1 MDAFADKL
9 GRVGAWCGQ
18 NKYLNAIK
26 NGFQNFMPATISG
39 AVGVLWTNVLVNDS
53 TGLGA
58 LWSPIMA
65 LKVLNPIFAAMQYAT
80 ISCITIGVTML
91 VASEIAEANGE
102 TGAYPAVL
110 GFILW
115 MMVTPTSFAA
125 KDLGASYIDAKGISH
140 GFTLGQFIN
149 VTGEAAKHKITAD
162 SFSYS
167 GIMSSYTGATGLF
180 TGLIVAI
187 LGMELYNMFRK
198 NDSLKIKMPEQ
209 VPPGVARAFEV
220 LIPTCLTAIVVGAV
234 GLVCQLATGAELN
247 ALIFN
252 VIQKPLQTLIGD
264 NIVAVCI
271 MYVIIMLFWCVGIHG
286 NNMVAA
292 VKEPIFRPL
301 LYANTAAYTAGNK
314 IPYVMNLTMLQ
325 MFAEFGGSGVTIGL
339 VIAILIFSKR
349 EDNRTIAGISIVPGL
364 FKNLT
369 MLQMFAEFGGSGV
382 TIGLVIAILIFSKR
396 EDNRTIAG
404 ISIVPGLFNIN
415 ETMTFGIPLVLNP
428 ILDIPFILAPVVTMI
443 VGYILVSSGFCPK
456 IVLEVPWTMP
466 PVILGFLATGGV
478 ILGFL
483 ATGGH
488 PMGAISQLIVVAIS
502 VVVYV
507 PFLIAYEKFQAK
519 QAAE

>member
-9 GRVGAWCGQ
+9 GRIGAWCGQ
-18 NKYLNAIK
+18 NKYLNSIK
-26 NGFQNFMPATISG
+26 NAFQNFMPATISG
-39 AVGVLWTNVLVNDS
+39 AVGVLWTNVLVNES

-58 LWSPIMA
+58 LWKPIMA

-80 ISCITIGVTML
+80 ISCITIGITML
-91 VASEIAEANGE
+91 LASEIAEANGE
-102 TGAYPAVL
+102 TGPYPAVL

-125 KDLGASYIDAKGISH
+125 KDLSASFIDKAGKSH
-140 GFTLGQFIN
+140 GYTLGDFIN
-149 VTGEAAKHKITAD
+149 VTGEAAKHKISAD
-162 SFSYS
+162 SFTYS
-167 GIMSSYTGATGLF
+167 GILSNYTAATGLF

-187 LGMELYNMFRK
+187 VGMEIYNMFRK
-198 NDSLKIKMPEQ
+198 NDSLKIRMPEQ

-220 LIPTCLTAIVVGAV
+220 LIPTCLTCIVVGAV

-247 ALIFN
+247 AFIFN
-252 VIQKPLQTLIGD
+252 VVQKPLQNIIG
-264 NIVAVCI
+264 NNLVAVCI

-301 LYANTAAYTAGNK
+301 LYANTAAYTAHND
-314 IPYVMNLTMLQ
+314 IPYVMNLTM
-325 MFAEFGGSGVTIGL
+325 I
-339 VIAILIFSKR
+339 
-349 EDNRTIAGISIVPGL
+349 
-364 FKNLT
+364 
-369 MLQMFAEFGGSGV
+369 QMFAEFGGSGV

-428 ILDIPFILAPVVTMI
+428 ILDIPFILAPVVTVI
-443 VGYILVSSGFCPK
+443 IGYILVSSGFCPH

-466 PVILGFLATGGV
+466 PVLFGFVATGGK
-478 ILGFL
+478 
-483 ATGGH
+483 
-488 PMGAISQLIVVAIS
+488 PMGAVAQLIVVAVS
-502 VVVYV
+502 VLIYV

>member
-39 AVGVLWTNVLVNDS
+39 AVGVLWTNVLVNSS

-58 LWSPIMA
+58 IWKPIMA
-65 LKVLNPIFAAMQYAT
+65 LEVLNPIFAAMQYAT

-140 GFTLGQFIN
+140 GFSLGQFIN

-247 ALIFN
+247 ALIYN
-252 VIQKPLQTLIGD
+252 VIQKPLQNIIG
-264 NIVAVCI
+264 NNLFAVCI

-301 LYANTAAYTAGNK
+301 LYANTAAYTAHHE
-314 IPYVMNLTMLQ
+314 IPYVMNLTM
-325 MFAEFGGSGVTIGL
+325 I
-339 VIAILIFSKR
+339 
-349 EDNRTIAGISIVPGL
+349 
-364 FKNLT
+364 
-369 MLQMFAEFGGSGV
+369 QMFAEFGGSGV

-428 ILDIPFILAPVVTMI
+428 ILDIPFILAPVVTVI
-443 VGYILVSSGFCPK
+443 IGYILVSSGFCPK

-466 PVILGFLATGGV
+466 PVLFGFVATGGK
-478 ILGFL
+478 
-483 ATGGH
+483 
-488 PMGAISQLIVVAIS
+488 PMGAVAQLIVLAVS
-502 VVVYV
+502 VLVYI

>member
-39 AVGVLWTNVLVNDS
+39 AVGVLWTNVLVNSS

-58 LWSPIMA
+58 IWKPIMA
-65 LKVLNPIFAAMQYAT
+65 LEVLNPIFAAMQYAT

-110 GFILW
+110 GFISW

-140 GFTLGQFIN
+140 GFSLGQFIN

-187 LGMELYNMFRK
+187 VGMELYNMFRK
-198 NDSLKIKMPEQ
+198 NDALKIKMPEQ

-247 ALIFN
+247 ALIYN
-252 VIQKPLQTLIGD
+252 VIQKPLQNIIG
-264 NIVAVCI
+264 NNLVAVCI

-301 LYANTAAYTAGNK
+301 LYANTAAYTAHHE
-314 IPYVMNLTMLQ
+314 IPYVMNLTM
-325 MFAEFGGSGVTIGL
+325 I
-339 VIAILIFSKR
+339 
-349 EDNRTIAGISIVPGL
+349 
-364 FKNLT
+364 
-369 MLQMFAEFGGSGV
+369 QMFAEFGGSGV

-428 ILDIPFILAPVVTMI
+428 ILDIPFILAPVVTVI
-443 VGYILVSSGFCPK
+443 IGYILVSSGFCPK

-466 PVILGFLATGGV
+466 PVLFGFVATGGK
-478 ILGFL
+478 
-483 ATGGH
+483 
-488 PMGAISQLIVVAIS
+488 PMGAVAQLIVLAVS
-502 VVVYV
+502 VLVYI

-519 QAAE
+519 QATE

>member
-39 AVGVLWTNVLVNDS
+39 AVGVLWTNVLVNSS

-58 LWSPIMA
+58 IWKPIMA
-65 LKVLNPIFAAMQYAT
+65 LEVLNPIFAAMQYAT

-140 GFTLGQFIN
+140 GFSLGQFIN

-187 LGMELYNMFRK
+187 VGMELYNMFRK

-247 ALIFN
+247 ALIYN
-252 VIQKPLQTLIGD
+252 VIQKPLQNIIG
-264 NIVAVCI
+264 NNLVAVCI

-301 LYANTAAYTAGNK
+301 LYANTAAYTAHHE
-314 IPYVMNLTMLQ
+314 IPYVMNLTMIQ
-325 MFAEFGGSGVTIGL
+325 MFAEFGGSGV
-339 VIAILIFSKR
+339 
-349 EDNRTIAGISIVPGL
+349 P
-364 FKNLT
+364 
-369 MLQMFAEFGGSGV
+369 
-382 TIGLVIAILIFSKR
+382 IGLVIAILIFSKR

-428 ILDIPFILAPVVTMI
+428 ILDIPFILAPVVTVI
-443 VGYILVSSGFCPK
+443 IGYILVSSGFCPK

-466 PVILGFLATGGV
+466 PVLFGFVATGGK
-478 ILGFL
+478 
-483 ATGGH
+483 
-488 PMGAISQLIVVAIS
+488 PMGAVAQLIVLAVS
-502 VVVYV
+502 VVVYI

>member
-39 AVGVLWTNVLVNDS
+39 AVGVLWTNVLVNSS

-58 LWSPIMA
+58 IWKPIMA
-65 LKVLNPIFAAMQYAT
+65 LEVLNPIFAAMQYAT

-115 MMVTPTSFAA
+115 MMVTPTTFAA

-140 GFTLGQFIN
+140 GFSLGQFIN
-149 VTGEAAKHKITAD
+149 VTGEAAKHQITAD

-198 NDSLKIKMPEQ
+198 NDALKIKMPEQ

-234 GLVCQLATGAELN
+234 GLLCQLATGAELN
-247 ALIFN
+247 ALIYN
-252 VIQKPLQTLIGD
+252 VIQKPLQNIIG
-264 NIVAVCI
+264 NNLVAVCI

-301 LYANTAAYTAGNK
+301 LYANTAAYTAHHD
-314 IPYVMNLTMLQ
+314 IPYVMNLTM
-325 MFAEFGGSGVTIGL
+325 I
-339 VIAILIFSKR
+339 
-349 EDNRTIAGISIVPGL
+349 
-364 FKNLT
+364 
-369 MLQMFAEFGGSGV
+369 QMFAEFGGSGV

-428 ILDIPFILAPVVTMI
+428 ILDIPFILAPVVTVI
-443 VGYILVSSGFCPK
+443 IGYILVSSGFCPK

-466 PVILGFLATGGV
+466 PVLFGFVATGGN
-478 ILGFL
+478 L
-483 ATGGH
+483 
-488 PMGAISQLIVVAIS
+488 MGAVAQLVVLAVS
-502 VVVYV
+502 VVVYI

>member
-39 AVGVLWTNVLVNDS
+39 AVGVLWTNVLVNSS

-58 LWSPIMA
+58 IWKPIMA
-65 LKVLNPIFAAMQYAT
+65 LEVLNPIFAAMQYAT

-115 MMVTPTSFAA
+115 MMVTPTTFAA

-140 GFTLGQFIN
+140 GFSLGQFIN
-149 VTGEAAKHKITAD
+149 VTGEAAKHQITAD

-198 NDSLKIKMPEQ
+198 NDALKIKMPEQ

-247 ALIFN
+247 ALIYN
-252 VIQKPLQTLIGD
+252 VIQKPLQNIIG
-264 NIVAVCI
+264 NNLVAVCI

-301 LYANTAAYTAGNK
+301 LYANTAAFTAGAAQK
-314 IPYVMNLTMLQ
+314 DIPYVMNLTMLS
-325 MFAEFGGSGVTIGL
+325 MFG
-339 VIAILIFSKR
+339 
-349 EDNRTIAGISIVPGL
+349 
-364 FKNLT
+364 
-369 MLQMFAEFGGSGV
+369 EFGGSGV

-428 ILDIPFILAPVVTMI
+428 ILDIPFILAPVVTLV
-443 VGYILVSSGFCPK
+443 VGYLLVTSGFCPK

-466 PVILGFLATGGV
+466 PVFFGFICTG
-478 ILGFL
+478 
-483 ATGGH
+483 AN
-488 PMGAISQLIVVAIS
+488 PMGALSQLIVIALS
-502 VVVYV
+502 VVIYT
-507 PFLIAYEKFQAK
+507 PFLIAYEKYQAK
-519 QAAE
+519 QSEAE

>member
-26 NGFQNFMPATISG
+26 NAFQNFMPATISG
-39 AVGVLWTNVLVNDS
+39 AVGVLWTNVLVNET

-58 LWSPIMA
+58 LWSPIMV
-65 LKVLNPIFAAMQYAT
+65 LKVLNPIFTAMQYAT
-80 ISCITIGVTML
+80 ISCITIGITML
-91 VASEIAEANGE
+91 LASEIAEANGE

-140 GFTLGQFIN
+140 GFSLGQFIN

-187 LGMELYNMFRK
+187 VGMELYNMFRK
-198 NDSLKIKMPEQ
+198 NDALKIKMPEQ

-247 ALIFN
+247 AFIFN
-252 VIQKPLQTLIGD
+252 VVQKPLQSIIGN
-264 NIVAVCI
+264 NIFAVAVL
-271 MYVIIMLFWCVGIHG
+271 YVIISLFWCVGIHG

-301 LYANTAAYTAGNK
+301 LYANTAAYTAHHE
-314 IPYVMNLTMLQ
+314 IPYVMNLTMIQ

-349 EDNRTIAGISIVPGL
+349 EDNRTIAGISV
-364 FKNLT
+364 
-369 MLQMFAEFGGSGV
+369 
-382 TIGLVIAILIFSKR
+382 
-396 EDNRTIAG
+396 
-404 ISIVPGLFNIN
+404 VPGLFNIN
-415 ETMTFGIPLVLNP
+415 ETMTFGVPLVLNP
-428 ILDIPFILAPVVTMI
+428 ILDIPFILAPVVTLV
-443 VGYILVSSGFCPK
+443 VGYLLVSSGFCPK

-466 PVILGFLATGGV
+466 PVFLGFLCTGGK
-478 ILGFL
+478 L
-483 ATGGH
+483 
-488 PMGAISQLIVVAIS
+488 MGAVSQLIVIALS
-502 VVVYV
+502 VVIYT

-519 QAAE
+519 QSEAE

>member
-39 AVGVLWTNVLVNDS
+39 AVGVLWTNVLVNSS

-58 LWSPIMA
+58 IWKPIMA
-65 LKVLNPIFAAMQYAT
+65 LEVLNPIFAAMQYAT

-140 GFTLGQFIN
+140 GFSLGQFIN

-187 LGMELYNMFRK
+187 VGMELYNMFRK
-198 NDSLKIKMPEQ
+198 NDALKIKMPEQ

-247 ALIFN
+247 ALIYN
-252 VIQKPLQTLIGD
+252 VIQKPLQNIIG
-264 NIVAVCI
+264 NNLVAVCI

-301 LYANTAAYTAGNK
+301 LYANTAAYTAHHE
-314 IPYVMNLTMLQ
+314 IPYVMNLTMIQ

-339 VIAILIFSKR
+339 VL
-349 EDNRTIAGISIVPGL
+349 
-364 FKNLT
+364 
-369 MLQMFAEFGGSGV
+369 
-382 TIGLVIAILIFSKR
+382 AILIFSKR

-428 ILDIPFILAPVVTMI
+428 ILDIPFILAPVVTVI
-443 VGYILVSSGFCPK
+443 IGYILVSSGFCPK

-466 PVILGFLATGGV
+466 PVLFGFVATGGK
-478 ILGFL
+478 
-483 ATGGH
+483 
-488 PMGAISQLIVVAIS
+488 PMGAVAQLIVLAVS
-502 VVVYV
+502 VLVYI

>member
-39 AVGVLWTNVLVNDS
+39 AVGVLWTNVLVNSS

-58 LWSPIMA
+58 IWKPIMA
-65 LKVLNPIFAAMQYAT
+65 LEVLNPIFAAMQYAT

-140 GFTLGQFIN
+140 GFSLGQFIN

-187 LGMELYNMFRK
+187 VGMELYNMFRK
-198 NDSLKIKMPEQ
+198 NDALKIKMPEQ

-247 ALIFN
+247 ALIYN
-252 VIQKPLQTLIGD
+252 VIQKPLQNIIG
-264 NIVAVCI
+264 NNLVAVCI

-301 LYANTAAYTAGNK
+301 LYANTAAYTAHHE
-314 IPYVMNLTMLQ
+314 IPYVMNLTM
-325 MFAEFGGSGVTIGL
+325 I
-339 VIAILIFSKR
+339 
-349 EDNRTIAGISIVPGL
+349 
-364 FKNLT
+364 
-369 MLQMFAEFGGSGV
+369 QMFAEFGGSGV

-428 ILDIPFILAPVVTMI
+428 ILDIPFILAPVVTVI
-443 VGYILVSSGFCPK
+443 IGYILVSSGFCPK

-466 PVILGFLATGGV
+466 PVFLGFLATGGS
-478 ILGFL
+478 
-483 ATGGH
+483 
-488 PMGAISQLIVVAIS
+488 PMGALSQLIVIALS
-502 VVVYV
+502 VVIYT
-507 PFLIAYEKFQAK
+507 PFLIAYEKYQAK
-519 QAAE
+519 QSEAE

>member
-39 AVGVLWTNVLVNDS
+39 AVGVLWTNVLVNSS

-58 LWSPIMA
+58 IWKPIMA
-65 LKVLNPIFAAMQYAT
+65 LEVLNPIFAAMQYAT

-115 MMVTPTSFAA
+115 MMVTPTTFAA

-140 GFTLGQFIN
+140 GFSLGQFIN
-149 VTGEAAKHKITAD
+149 VTGEAAKHQITAD

-198 NDSLKIKMPEQ
+198 NDALKIKMPEQ

-247 ALIFN
+247 ALIYN
-252 VIQKPLQTLIGD
+252 VIQKPLQNIIG
-264 NIVAVCI
+264 NNLVAVCI
-271 MYVIIMLFWCVGIHG
+271 MYIIIMLFWCVGIHG

-301 LYANTAAYTAGNK
+301 LYANTAAYTAHHD
-314 IPYVMNLTMLQ
+314 IPYVMNLTM
-325 MFAEFGGSGVTIGL
+325 I
-339 VIAILIFSKR
+339 
-349 EDNRTIAGISIVPGL
+349 
-364 FKNLT
+364 
-369 MLQMFAEFGGSGV
+369 QMFAEFGGSGV

-428 ILDIPFILAPVVTMI
+428 ILDIPFIFAPVVTVI
-443 VGYILVSSGFCPK
+443 IGYILVSSGFCPK

-466 PVILGFLATGGV
+466 PVLFGFVATGGN
-478 ILGFL
+478 L
-483 ATGGH
+483 
-488 PMGAISQLIVVAIS
+488 MGAVAQLVVLAVS

>member
-39 AVGVLWTNVLVNDS
+39 AVGVLWTNVLVNSS

-58 LWSPIMA
+58 IWKPIMA
-65 LKVLNPIFAAMQYAT
+65 LEVLNPIFAAMQYAT

-140 GFTLGQFIN
+140 GFSLGQFIN

-187 LGMELYNMFRK
+187 VGMELYNMFRK
-198 NDSLKIKMPEQ
+198 NDALKIKMPEQ

-247 ALIFN
+247 AFIFN
-252 VIQKPLQTLIGD
+252 VVQKPLQTLIGD
-264 NIVAVCI
+264 NIFAVAI
-271 MYVIIMLFWCVGIHG
+271 LYVIISLFWCVGIHG

-301 LYANTAAYTAGNK
+301 LYANTAAYTAHHD
-314 IPYVMNLTMLQ
+314 IPYVM
-325 MFAEFGGSGVTIGL
+325 
-339 VIAILIFSKR
+339 
-349 EDNRTIAGISIVPGL
+349 
-364 FKNLT
+364 NLT

-428 ILDIPFILAPVVTMI
+428 ILDIPFILAPVVTVI
-443 VGYILVSSGFCPK
+443 IGYILVSSGFCPK

-466 PVILGFLATGGV
+466 PVLFGFVATGGK
-478 ILGFL
+478 
-483 ATGGH
+483 
-488 PMGAISQLIVVAIS
+488 PMGAVAQLIVLAVS
-502 VVVYV
+502 VLVYI

>member
-39 AVGVLWTNVLVNDS
+39 AVGVLWTNVLVNS
-53 TGLGA
+53 TTGLGA
-58 LWSPIMA
+58 IWKPIMA
-65 LKVLNPIFAAMQYAT
+65 LEVLNPIFAAMQYAT

-115 MMVTPTSFAA
+115 MMVTPTTFAA

-140 GFTLGQFIN
+140 GFSLGQFIN

-198 NDSLKIKMPEQ
+198 NDALKIKMPEQ

-247 ALIFN
+247 ALIYN
-252 VIQKPLQTLIGD
+252 VIQKPLQNIIG
-264 NIVAVCI
+264 NNLFAVCI

-301 LYANTAAYTAGNK
+301 LYANTAAYTAQHE
-314 IPYVMNLTMLQ
+314 IPYVMNLTM
-325 MFAEFGGSGVTIGL
+325 I
-339 VIAILIFSKR
+339 
-349 EDNRTIAGISIVPGL
+349 
-364 FKNLT
+364 
-369 MLQMFAEFGGSGV
+369 QMFAEFGGSGV

-428 ILDIPFILAPVVTMI
+428 ILDIPFILAPVVTVI
-443 VGYILVSSGFCPK
+443 IGYILVSSGFCPK

-466 PVILGFLATGGV
+466 PVLFGFVATGGK
-478 ILGFL
+478 L
-483 ATGGH
+483 
-488 PMGAISQLIVVAIS
+488 MGAVAQLIVLAVS
-502 VVVYV
+502 VVVYI

>member
-39 AVGVLWTNVLVNDS
+39 AVGVLWTNVLVNSS

-58 LWSPIMA
+58 IWKPIMA
-65 LKVLNPIFAAMQYAT
+65 LEVLNPIFAAMQYAT

-140 GFTLGQFIN
+140 GFSLGQFIN

-187 LGMELYNMFRK
+187 VGMELYNMFRK
-198 NDSLKIKMPEQ
+198 NDALKIKMPEQ

-247 ALIFN
+247 ALIYN
-252 VIQKPLQTLIGD
+252 VIQKPLQNIIG
-264 NIVAVCI
+264 NNLVAVCI

-301 LYANTAAYTAGNK
+301 LYANTAAYTAHHE
-314 IPYVMNLTMLQ
+314 IPYVMNLTM
-325 MFAEFGGSGVTIGL
+325 I
-339 VIAILIFSKR
+339 
-349 EDNRTIAGISIVPGL
+349 
-364 FKNLT
+364 
-369 MLQMFAEFGGSGV
+369 QMFAEFGGSGV

-428 ILDIPFILAPVVTMI
+428 ILDIPFILAPVVTVI
-443 VGYILVSSGFCPK
+443 IGYILVSSGFCPK

-466 PVILGFLATGGV
+466 PVLFGFVATGGK
-478 ILGFL
+478 
-483 ATGGH
+483 
-488 PMGAISQLIVVAIS
+488 PMGAVAQLIVLAVS
-502 VVVYV
+502 VLVYI
-507 PFLIAYEKFQAK
+507 PFLISYEKFHAK

>member
-140 GFTLGQFIN
+140 GFSLGQFIN

-167 GIMSSYTGATGLF
+167 GIMSSYTCATGLF

-187 LGMELYNMFRK
+187 VGMELYNMFRK
-198 NDSLKIKMPEQ
+198 NDALKIKMPEQ

-247 ALIFN
+247 ALIYN
-252 VIQKPLQTLIGD
+252 VIQKPLQNIIG
-264 NIVAVCI
+264 NNLVAVCI

-301 LYANTAAYTAGNK
+301 LYANTAAYTAHHE
-314 IPYVMNLTMLQ
+314 IPYVMNLTM
-325 MFAEFGGSGVTIGL
+325 I
-339 VIAILIFSKR
+339 
-349 EDNRTIAGISIVPGL
+349 
-364 FKNLT
+364 
-369 MLQMFAEFGGSGV
+369 QMFAEFGGSGV

-428 ILDIPFILAPVVTMI
+428 ILDIPFILAPVVTVI
-443 VGYILVSSGFCPK
+443 IGYILVSSGFCPK

-466 PVILGFLATGGV
+466 PVLFGFVATGGK
-478 ILGFL
+478 
-483 ATGGH
+483 
-488 PMGAISQLIVVAIS
+488 PMGAVAQLIVLAVS
-502 VVVYV
+502 VLVYI

>member
-39 AVGVLWTNVLVNDS
+39 AVGVLWTNVLVNSS

-58 LWSPIMA
+58 IWKPIMA
-65 LKVLNPIFAAMQYAT
+65 LEVLNPIFAAMQYAT

-115 MMVTPTSFAA
+115 MMVTPTTFAA

-140 GFTLGQFIN
+140 GFSLGQFIN

-187 LGMELYNMFRK
+187 VGMELYNMFRK
-198 NDSLKIKMPEQ
+198 NDALKIKMPEQ

-247 ALIFN
+247 ALIYN
-252 VIQKPLQTLIGD
+252 VIQKPLQNIIG
-264 NIVAVCI
+264 NNLVAVCI

-301 LYANTAAYTAGNK
+301 LYANTAAYTAHHE
-314 IPYVMNLTMLQ
+314 IPYVMNLTMIQ

-349 EDNRTIAGISIVPGL
+349 EDNRTIAGISV
-364 FKNLT
+364 
-369 MLQMFAEFGGSGV
+369 
-382 TIGLVIAILIFSKR
+382 
-396 EDNRTIAG
+396 
-404 ISIVPGLFNIN
+404 VPGLFNIN
-415 ETMTFGIPLVLNP
+415 ETMTFGVPLVLNP
-428 ILDIPFILAPVVTMI
+428 ILDIPFILAPVVTLV
-443 VGYILVSSGFCPK
+443 VGYLLVSSGFCPK

-466 PVILGFLATGGV
+466 PVLFGFVATGGK
-478 ILGFL
+478 
-483 ATGGH
+483 
-488 PMGAISQLIVVAIS
+488 PMGAIAQLIVLAVS
-502 VVVYV
+502 VLVYI

>member
-26 NGFQNFMPATISG
+26 NAFQNFMPATISG
-39 AVGVLWTNVLVNDS
+39 AVGVLWTNVLVNET

-58 LWSPIMA
+58 LWSPIMV
-65 LKVLNPIFAAMQYAT
+65 LKVLNPIFTAMQYAT
-80 ISCITIGVTML
+80 ISCITIGITML
-91 VASEIAEANGE
+91 LASEIAEANGE

-125 KDLGASYIDAKGISH
+125 KDLSASFIDKAGKSH
-140 GFTLGQFIN
+140 GYTLGDFIN
-149 VTGEAAKHKITAD
+149 VTGAAAKNKITAD
-162 SFSYS
+162 SFTYS
-167 GIMSSYTGATGLF
+167 GILSNYTAATGLF

-187 LGMELYNMFRK
+187 VGMELYNMFRK
-198 NDSLKIKMPEQ
+198 NDALKIKMPEQ

-247 ALIFN
+247 ALIYN
-252 VIQKPLQTLIGD
+252 VIQKPLQNIIGNNLI
-264 NIVAVCI
+264 AVCI

-301 LYANTAAYTAGNK
+301 LYANTAAYTAHHE
-314 IPYVMNLTMLQ
+314 IPYVMNLTM
-325 MFAEFGGSGVTIGL
+325 I
-339 VIAILIFSKR
+339 
-349 EDNRTIAGISIVPGL
+349 
-364 FKNLT
+364 
-369 MLQMFAEFGGSGV
+369 QMFAEFGGSGV

-428 ILDIPFILAPVVTMI
+428 ILDIPFILAPVVTVI
-443 VGYILVSSGFCPK
+443 IGYILVSSGFCPK

-466 PVILGFLATGGV
+466 PVLFGFVATGGK
-478 ILGFL
+478 
-483 ATGGH
+483 
-488 PMGAISQLIVVAIS
+488 PMGAVAQLIVLAVS
-502 VVVYV
+502 VLVYI

>member
-39 AVGVLWTNVLVNDS
+39 AVGVLWTNVLVNSS

-58 LWSPIMA
+58 IWKPIMA
-65 LKVLNPIFAAMQYAT
+65 LEVLNPIFAAMQYAT

-115 MMVTPTSFAA
+115 MMVTPTTFAA

-140 GFTLGQFIN
+140 GFSLGQFIN
-149 VTGEAAKHKITAD
+149 VTGEAAKHQITAD

-198 NDSLKIKMPEQ
+198 NDALKIKMPEQ

-247 ALIFN
+247 ALIYN
-252 VIQKPLQTLIGD
+252 VIQKPLQNIIG
-264 NIVAVCI
+264 NNLVAVCI

-301 LYANTAAYTAGNK
+301 LYANTAAYTAHHD
-314 IPYVMNLTMLQ
+314 IPYVMNLTM
-325 MFAEFGGSGVTIGL
+325 I
-339 VIAILIFSKR
+339 
-349 EDNRTIAGISIVPGL
+349 
-364 FKNLT
+364 
-369 MLQMFAEFGGSGV
+369 QMFAEFGGSGV

-428 ILDIPFILAPVVTMI
+428 ILDIPFILAPVVTVI
-443 VGYILVSSGFCPK
+443 IGYILVSSGFCTK

-466 PVILGFLATGGV
+466 PVLFGFVATGGN
-478 ILGFL
+478 L
-483 ATGGH
+483 
-488 PMGAISQLIVVAIS
+488 MGAVAQLVVLAVS
-502 VVVYV
+502 VVVYI

>member
-39 AVGVLWTNVLVNDS
+39 AVGVLWTNVLVNSS

-58 LWSPIMA
+58 IWKPIMA
-65 LKVLNPIFAAMQYAT
+65 LEVLNPIFAAMQYAT

-125 KDLGASYIDAKGISH
+125 KDLAASYIDAKGISH
-140 GFTLGQFIN
+140 GFSLSQFIN

-162 SFSYS
+162 SFTYS
-167 GIMSSYTGATGLF
+167 GILSSYTGATGLF

-198 NDSLKIKMPEQ
+198 NDALKIKMPEQ

-247 ALIFN
+247 ALIYN
-252 VIQKPLQTLIGD
+252 VIQKPLQNIIGN

-286 NNMVAA
+286 NNMVSA

-301 LYANTAAYTAGNK
+301 LYANTAAYTAHHD
-314 IPYVMNLTMLQ
+314 IPYVMNLTM
-325 MFAEFGGSGVTIGL
+325 I
-339 VIAILIFSKR
+339 
-349 EDNRTIAGISIVPGL
+349 
-364 FKNLT
+364 
-369 MLQMFAEFGGSGV
+369 QMFAEFGGSGV

-428 ILDIPFILAPVVTMI
+428 ILDIPFILAPVVTVI
-443 VGYILVSSGFCPK
+443 IGYILVSSGFCPK

-466 PVILGFLATGGV
+466 PVLFGFVATGGK
-478 ILGFL
+478 
-483 ATGGH
+483 
-488 PMGAISQLIVVAIS
+488 PMGAVAQLIVVAVS
-502 VVVYV
+502 VLVYI

>member
-9 GRVGAWCGQ
+9 GRIGAWCGQ
-18 NKYLNAIK
+18 NKYLNSIK
-26 NGFQNFMPATISG
+26 NAFQNFMPATISG
-39 AVGVLWTNVLVNDS
+39 AVGVLWTNVLVNSS

-58 LWSPIMA
+58 IWKPIMA
-65 LKVLNPIFAAMQYAT
+65 LEVLNPIFAAMQYAT
-80 ISCITIGVTML
+80 ISCITIGITML
-91 VASEIAEANGE
+91 LASEIAEANGE

-115 MMVTPTSFAA
+115 MMVTPTTFAA

-140 GFTLGQFIN
+140 GFSLGQFIN

-187 LGMELYNMFRK
+187 VGMELYNMFRK
-198 NDSLKIKMPEQ
+198 NDALKIKMPEQ

-220 LIPTCLTAIVVGAV
+220 LIPTCLTCIVIGAV

-247 ALIFN
+247 AFIFN
-252 VIQKPLQTLIGD
+252 VVQKPLQSLIGN
-264 NIVAVCI
+264 NIFAVAI
-271 MYVIIMLFWCVGIHG
+271 LYVIISLFWCVGIHG

-301 LYANTAAYTAGNK
+301 LYANTAAYTAHHE
-314 IPYVMNLTMLQ
+314 IPYVMNLTM
-325 MFAEFGGSGVTIGL
+325 I
-339 VIAILIFSKR
+339 
-349 EDNRTIAGISIVPGL
+349 
-364 FKNLT
+364 
-369 MLQMFAEFGGSGV
+369 QMFAEFGGSGV

-428 ILDIPFILAPVVTMI
+428 ILDIPFILAPVVTVI
-443 VGYILVSSGFCPK
+443 IGYILVSSGFCPK

-466 PVILGFLATGGV
+466 PVLFGFVATGGK
-478 ILGFL
+478 
-483 ATGGH
+483 
-488 PMGAISQLIVVAIS
+488 PMGAVAQLIVLAVS
-502 VVVYV
+502 VLVYI

>member
-39 AVGVLWTNVLVNDS
+39 AVGVLWTNVLVNSS

-58 LWSPIMA
+58 IWKPIMA
-65 LKVLNPIFAAMQYAT
+65 LEVLNPIFAAMQYAT

-140 GFTLGQFIN
+140 GFSLGQFIN

-187 LGMELYNMFRK
+187 VGMELYNMFRK
-198 NDSLKIKMPEQ
+198 NDALKIKMPEQ

-247 ALIFN
+247 ALIYN
-252 VIQKPLQTLIGD
+252 VIQKPLQNIIG
-264 NIVAVCI
+264 NNLVAVCI

-301 LYANTAAYTAGNK
+301 LYANTAAYTAHHE
-314 IPYVMNLTMLQ
+314 IPYVMNLTM
-325 MFAEFGGSGVTIGL
+325 I
-339 VIAILIFSKR
+339 
-349 EDNRTIAGISIVPGL
+349 
-364 FKNLT
+364 
-369 MLQMFAEFGGSGV
+369 QMFAEFGGSGV

-428 ILDIPFILAPVVTMI
+428 ILDIPFILAPVVTVI
-443 VGYILVSSGFCPK
+443 IGYILVSSGFCPK

-466 PVILGFLATGGV
+466 PVLFGFVATGGK
-478 ILGFL
+478 
-483 ATGGH
+483 
-488 PMGAISQLIVVAIS
+488 PMGAIAQLIVLAVS
-502 VVVYV
+502 VLVYI
-507 PFLIAYEKFQAK
+507 PFLIAYEKFQDK

>member
-9 GRVGAWCGQ
+9 GRIGAWCGQ

-39 AVGVLWTNVLVNDS
+39 AIGVLWTNVLVNES

-58 LWSPIMA
+58 LWPPIMA
-65 LKVLNPIFAAMQYAT
+65 LDVLNPIFAAMQYAT

-91 VASEIAEANGE
+91 VASEIAESNGE
-102 TGAYPAVL
+102 SGSYPAVL

-115 MMVTPTSFAA
+115 MMVTPTTFAA
-125 KDLGASYIDAKGISH
+125 KDLGASYIDKGGISH
-140 GFTLGQFIN
+140 SFTLGQFIN

-162 SFSYS
+162 SFGYS
-167 GIMSSYTGATGLF
+167 GILSSYTGATGLF

-187 LGMELYNMFRK
+187 VGMELYNMFRK
-198 NDSLKIKMPEQ
+198 NDSLKIKMPAQ

-220 LIPTCLTAIVVGAV
+220 LIPTCLTAIVVGAI

-247 ALIFN
+247 AFIFN
-252 VIQKPLQTLIGD
+252 MVQKPLQSLIGD
-264 NIVAVCI
+264 NIFAVAI
-271 MYVIIMLFWCVGIHG
+271 MYVIISLFWCVGIHG
-286 NNMVAA
+286 NNMLAA

-301 LYANTAAYTAGNK
+301 LYANTAAYTAHNE
-314 IPYVMNLTMLQ
+314 IPYVM
-325 MFAEFGGSGVTIGL
+325 
-339 VIAILIFSKR
+339 
-349 EDNRTIAGISIVPGL
+349 
-364 FKNLT
+364 NLT

-428 ILDIPFILAPVVTMI
+428 ILDIPFILAPVATI
-443 VGYILVSSGFCPK
+443 VIGYILVSSGFCPP

-466 PVILGFLATGGV
+466 PV

-488 PMGAISQLIVVAIS
+488 PMGAISQLIVVAASTLI
-502 VVVYV
+502 YI
-507 PFLIAYEKFQAK
+507 PFLIAYEKFQDK
-519 QAAE
+519 EAAE

>member
-125 KDLGASYIDAKGISH
+125 KDLAASYIDAKGISH
-140 GFTLGQFIN
+140 GFSLGQFIN

-198 NDSLKIKMPEQ
+198 NDALKIKMPEQ

-247 ALIFN
+247 ALIYN
-252 VIQKPLQTLIGD
+252 VIQKPLQNIIGN

-286 NNMVAA
+286 NNMVSA

-301 LYANTAAYTAGNK
+301 LYANTAAYTAHHE
-314 IPYVMNLTMLQ
+314 IPYVMNLTM
-325 MFAEFGGSGVTIGL
+325 I
-339 VIAILIFSKR
+339 
-349 EDNRTIAGISIVPGL
+349 
-364 FKNLT
+364 
-369 MLQMFAEFGGSGV
+369 QMFAEFGGSGV

-428 ILDIPFILAPVVTMI
+428 ILDIPFILAPVVTVI
-443 VGYILVSSGFCPK
+443 IGYILVSSGFCPK

-466 PVILGFLATGGV
+466 PVLFGFVATGGK
-478 ILGFL
+478 
-483 ATGGH
+483 
-488 PMGAISQLIVVAIS
+488 PMGAVAQLIVLAVS
-502 VVVYV
+502 VVVYI

>member
-9 GRVGAWCGQ
+9 GRIGAWCGQ
-18 NKYLNAIK
+18 NKYLNSIK
-26 NGFQNFMPATISG
+26 NAFQNFMPATISG
-39 AVGVLWTNVLVNDS
+39 AVGVLWTNVLVNES

-58 LWSPIMA
+58 LWKPIMA
-65 LKVLNPIFAAMQYAT
+65 LEVLNPIFAAMQYAT
-80 ISCITIGVTML
+80 ISCITIGITML
-91 VASEIAEANGE
+91 LASEIAEANGE
-102 TGAYPAVL
+102 TGPYPAVL

-125 KDLGASYIDAKGISH
+125 KDLSASFIDKAGKSH
-140 GFTLGQFIN
+140 GYTLGDFIN
-149 VTGEAAKHKITAD
+149 VTGEAAKHKISAD
-162 SFSYS
+162 SFTYS
-167 GIMSSYTGATGLF
+167 GILSNYTAATGLF

-187 LGMELYNMFRK
+187 VGMEIYNMFRK
-198 NDSLKIKMPEQ
+198 NDSLKIRMPEQ

-220 LIPTCLTAIVVGAV
+220 LIPTCLTCIVVGAV

-247 ALIFN
+247 AFIFN
-252 VIQKPLQTLIGD
+252 VVQKPLQSIIGN
-264 NIVAVCI
+264 NIFAVAI
-271 MYVIIMLFWCVGIHG
+271 LYVIISLFWCVGIHG

-301 LYANTAAYTAGNK
+301 LYANTAAYTAHND
-314 IPYVMNLTMLQ
+314 IPYVMNLTM
-325 MFAEFGGSGVTIGL
+325 I
-339 VIAILIFSKR
+339 
-349 EDNRTIAGISIVPGL
+349 
-364 FKNLT
+364 
-369 MLQMFAEFGGSGV
+369 QMFAEFGGSGV

-428 ILDIPFILAPVVTMI
+428 ILDIPFILAPVVTVI
-443 VGYILVSSGFCPK
+443 IGYILVSSGFCPH

-466 PVILGFLATGGV
+466 PVLFGFVATGGK
-478 ILGFL
+478 
-483 ATGGH
+483 
-488 PMGAISQLIVVAIS
+488 PMGAVAQLIVVAVS
-502 VVVYV
+502 VLIYV